1 MHSTGAHKRK
11 AQVKPEEVE
20 KRVKKDDLRSDIA
33 TCNCRNCVRSCQQST
48 HSTAGRFHLYY
59 KLCTGEVKACMADA
73 PANNWKPEMQ
83 TLMFE
88 YSRKCLCGGPGT
100 RREVSQ

>member
-1 MHSTGAHKRK
+1 MRSTGAHKRK
-11 AQVKPEEVE
+11 DKVEPEKVE
-20 KRVKKDDLRSDIA
+20 KRVKKDDLHSDIA

-59 KLCTGEVKACMADA
+59 KLCDA

-88 YSRKCLCGGPGT
+88 FNRKCLCGGPGT